1 MPDNENTE
9 AMDINELYL
18 KNNSFGVIDAQDSD
32 AARFKSERIRSLVL
46 RVLGVGE
53 NVAPEFALQTSLTD
67 ECAKRLTDT
76 ELLSSDSYK
85 NAIHDLIFLLV
96 SSIASTSDVAMEVD
110 AEDSLGSVLFI
121 PELDRIQNTKESM
134 ALHYLMSTY
143 SRLNTESRNE
153 FFQDYEKQMCLDLRE
168 LVLSNVVTLLRGYC
182 EPYLSG
188 KLARSSL
195 VRLLYS
201 NLVSNVF
208 LGDIIAYCAKHEAEA
223 LSEVFNPI
231 LSQQRNS
238 MIFQHMMKNRDD
250 CVHLLFRA
258 VIQLLSIRID
268 GRRPICDLMVERA
281 DFLPELVTG
290 ITGREIAHL
299 SYLGPFISYGI
310 PCDEFVTPL
319 ASKFF
324 GDNETPKAE
333 ALNMMYESYRRRF
346 ETTRSLMHQIV
357 HQLVANPSSR
367 SRCLDYFAVVI
378 KQNEKRAQMRAD
390 FATLASHTFM
400 VNLMCVMFELSS
412 KIDISKVNPMYPFQS
427 NSRVDIAEKTRL
439 KMDLQTGKDF
449 AEKCPAGD
457 DKFTTECFFL
467 TMQCQNICLQPGVN
481 RLRSLRRHIVDIREQ
496 IRELQEQLNR
506 VPEGIFAEHEKN
518 RISQK
523 IKHRT
528 EQKLSF
534 THTAM
539 CYECMLADPSFISLA
554 LDFSSKQL
562 QLLLN
567 AITPNFRYESELPAA
582 APQLFAAYPEFYLDD
597 VLDLVTFALKQ
608 AAALLVGRN
617 NDWPNHLLVFIC
629 CTHYFNNPF
638 LAAKVVEVVMML
650 TPAVM
655 PAAQSLWYQVIN
667 SPMAMEK
674 LFPSLVKFYSDA
686 EAGTDF
692 YEKFSIRRNIQVIF
706 QCLWNE
712 TYYRSVM
719 IQLARACGPEFIR
732 FINMVINDATF
743 LLDESLAA
751 LKKIHD
757 VELLMSNKEEWAALG
772 REEQQQKEGILEDA
786 KRQVRSWL
794 IYAKDTLELLGYL
807 TRDAPQPF
815 AQDVLGDRLASM
827 LNYNIKQLCGRKCM
841 ELKVRDAA
849 ERFQWEPRKL
859 VGQVVDVYLNLA
871 AFSDT
876 FAEFIAHDERSYTPQ
891 MMNDVIR
898 RLVSNNIVPISQIE
912 RFRALA
918 EKVETLYNNK
928 AAEELE
934 LEDAPDEF
942 KDPVMDTL
950 MEDPVRLPSGHIMD
964 RKHILR
970 HLLSSQTNP
979 FNRAPLTED
988 ELEPLPEL
996 RQRIRSWVKEKLG
1009 R

>member
-1 MPDNENTE
+1 MSGNDDAD
-9 AMDINELYL
+9 AMEINEFGL
-18 KNNSFGVIDAQDSD
+18 KNPTTIGLIDPQDAEAAQ
-32 AARFKSERIRSLVL
+32 FKSDRVRSLVL

-53 NVAPEFALQTSLTD
+53 HVAPEFSMQPALISECNSRIGETD
-67 ECAKRLTDT
+67 
-76 ELLSSDSYK
+76 LLDFTAYRSS
-85 NAIHDLIFLLV
+85 IHDLIFTLV
-96 SSIASTSDVAMEVD
+96 SSIASTSEVAMEVD
-110 AEDSLGSVLFI
+110 SEDSLGAMLFI
-121 PELDRIQNTKESM
+121 PELDKIGSTKEAM
-134 ALHYLMSTY
+134 ALNYLMSTY

-168 LVLSNVVTLLRGYC
+168 LVLSNIITLLRGYY
-182 EPYLSG
+182 EPFMSG

-201 NLVSNVF
+201 NLVSNV
-208 LGDIIAYCAKHEAEA
+208 LLCDIISQCTNQELCDENA
-223 LSEVFNPI
+223 LSELV
-231 LSQQRNS
+231 
-238 MIFQHMMKNRDD
+238 NR
-250 CVHLLFRA
+250 
-258 VIQLLSIRID
+258 
-268 GRRPICDLMVERA
+268 P

-299 SYLGPFISYGI
+299 SYLGPFLAYGI
-310 PCDEFVTPL
+310 PCDEFVSPI

-324 GDNETPKAE
+324 GVTEPPKDGV
-333 ALNMMYESYRRRF
+333 NMMYESYRRRF
-346 ETTRSLMHQIV
+346 EATRSLMHQIV
-357 HQLVANPSSR
+357 HQLVANASSR
-367 SRCLDYFAVVI
+367 GRCLEYFATVV
-378 KQNEKRAQMRAD
+378 KYNEKRAQMRAD
-390 FATLASHTFM
+390 FATLASHTYV
-400 VNLMCVMFELSS
+400 VNLMCVLFELSS
-412 KIDISKVNPMYPFQS
+412 KIDLSK
-427 NSRVDIAEKTRL
+427 
-439 KMDLQTGKDF
+439 
-449 AEKCPAGD
+449 
-457 DKFTTECFFL
+457 
-467 TMQCQNICLQPGVN
+467 
-481 RLRSLRRHIVDIREQ
+481 
-496 IRELQEQLNR
+496 ELQEQLSR
-506 VPEGIFAEHEKN
+506 LPEGLLTEHERN
-518 RISQK
+518 RINHK
-523 IKHRT
+523 IKART

-539 CYECMLADPSFISLA
+539 CYECMLSDPSFISLA

-567 AITPNFRYESELPAA
+567 AITPNFRYDSELPAA
-582 APQLFAAYPEFYLDD
+582 APQLFAAYPEFYLED
-597 VLDLVTFALKQ
+597 VLDLITFALKHT
-608 AAALLVGRN
+608 APLLVGRN

-655 PAAQSLWYQVIN
+655 PAAQNLWYQVIN

-757 VELLMSNKEEWAALG
+757 VEIVMANKEEWAALG
-772 REEQQQKEGILEDA
+772 REEQQQRESILEDA

-827 LNYNIKQLCGRKCM
+827 LNYNIAQLCGRKCM

-898 RLVSNNIVPISQIE
+898 RLQSNNIVSISQIE
-912 RFRALA
+912 RFARLSFSIVFRALA
-918 EKVETLYNNK
+918 EKAETLYNNK
-928 AAEELE
+928 AAQEME
-934 LEDAPDEF
+934 LEDAPEEF

-950 MEDPVRLPSGHIMD
+950 MEDPVKLPSGHIMD
-964 RKHILR
+964 RKHIMR

-979 FNRAPLTED
+979 FNRAALSED
-988 ELEPLPEL
+988 ELVPVPEL
-996 RQRIRSWVKEKLG
+996 RQRIRDWVKEKLG
-1009 R
+1009 K

>member
-1 MPDNENTE
+1 M
-9 AMDINELYL
+9 
-18 KNNSFGVIDAQDSD
+18 
-32 AARFKSERIRSLVL
+32 
-46 RVLGVGE
+46 
-53 NVAPEFALQTSLTD
+53 
-67 ECAKRLTDT
+67 
-76 ELLSSDSYK
+76 
-85 NAIHDLIFLLV
+85 
-96 SSIASTSDVAMEVD
+96 
-110 AEDSLGSVLFI
+110 
-121 PELDRIQNTKESM
+121 
-134 ALHYLMSTY
+134 
-143 SRLNTESRNE
+143 
-153 FFQDYEKQMCLDLRE
+153 
-168 LVLSNVVTLLRGYC
+168 
-182 EPYLSG
+182 SG

-201 NLVSNVF
+201 NLVSNT
-208 LGDIIAYCAKHEAEA
+208 LLSDIISHCIDRTLCDENA

-231 LSQQRNS
+231 LTQQRDS
-238 MIFQHMMKNRDD
+238 MIYQHMMTNRDD

-258 VIQLLSIRID
+258 VIQLLSVRVD
-268 GRRPICDLMVERA
+268 GNKRPIADLMVNRP
-281 DFLPELVTG
+281 DFLPELVTN
-290 ITGREIAHL
+290 IAGREIAHL
-299 SYLGPFISYGI
+299 SYLGPFLGYGI
-310 PCDEFVTPL
+310 PCDEFVSPI

-324 GDNETPKAE
+324 GVTEAPKDGV
-333 ALNMMYESYRRRF
+333 NMMYESYRRRF
-346 ETTRSLMHQIV
+346 ESTRSLMHQIV
-357 HQLVANPSSR
+357 HQLVANASSR
-367 SRCLDYFAVVI
+367 GRCLDYFAAVI
-378 KQNEKRAQMRAD
+378 KHNEKRAQLR
-390 FATLASHTFM
+390 
-400 VNLMCVMFELSS
+400 VNQ
-412 KIDISKVNPMYPFQS
+412 MYPFQK
-427 NSRVDIAEKTRL
+427 NSRVDIVEKTRL
-439 KMDLQTGKDF
+439 KVDLQGAKEF
-449 AEKCPAGD
+449 AEKIPNNVE

-467 TMQCQNICLQPGVN
+467 TMQFENICLQPAVN
-481 RLRSLRRHIVDIREQ
+481 RLRSLRRHIADVRDQ
-496 IRELQEQLNR
+496 IRELQEQLSR
-506 VPEGIFAEHEKN
+506 LQDGLFAEHERN
-518 RISQK
+518 RINHK
-523 IKHRT
+523 IKART

-539 CYECMLADPSFISLA
+539 CYECMLSDPSFISLA

-567 AITPNFRYESELPAA
+567 AISPNFRYESELPAV
-582 APQLFAAYPEFYLDD
+582 APPLFAAYPEFYLDD
-597 VLDLVTFALKQ
+597 VLDLVTFALKHT
-608 AAALLVGRN
+608 APLLVGRN

-655 PAAQSLWYQVIN
+655 PAAQNLWYQVIN

-712 TYYRSVM
+712 TYYRSIM

-757 VELLMSNKEEWAALG
+757 VELVMANKEEWAALG
-772 REEQQQKEGILEDA
+772 REEQQQREGILEDA

-827 LNYNIKQLCGRKCM
+827 LNHNIAQLCGRKCM
-841 ELKVRDAA
+841 ELK
-849 ERFQWEPRKL
+849 
-859 VGQVVDVYLNLA
+859 
-871 AFSDT
+871 
-876 FAEFIAHDERSYTPQ
+876 RSYTPQ

-898 RLVSNNIVPISQIE
+898 RLQSNNIVPISQIE

-928 AAEELE
+928 AQQEME
-934 LEDAPDEF
+934 LEDAPEEF
-942 KDPVMDTL
+942 KVIVSYNIARFRYYILIYSSDPVMDTL

-964 RKHILR
+964 RKHIMR

-988 ELEPLPEL
+988 ELEPGEYTVSHPSVVDCHGIGNYV
-996 RQRIRSWVKEKLG
+996 QFQFKTYI
-1009 R
+1009 

>member
-1 MPDNENTE
+1 M
-9 AMDINELYL
+9 
-18 KNNSFGVIDAQDSD
+18 
-32 AARFKSERIRSLVL
+32 
-46 RVLGVGE
+46 
-53 NVAPEFALQTSLTD
+53 
-67 ECAKRLTDT
+67 
-76 ELLSSDSYK
+76 
-85 NAIHDLIFLLV
+85 
-96 SSIASTSDVAMEVD
+96 
-110 AEDSLGSVLFI
+110 
-121 PELDRIQNTKESM
+121 
-134 ALHYLMSTY
+134 
-143 SRLNTESRNE
+143 
-153 FFQDYEKQMCLDLRE
+153 
-168 LVLSNVVTLLRGYC
+168 
-182 EPYLSG
+182 
-188 KLARSSL
+188 
-195 VRLLYS
+195 
-201 NLVSNVF
+201 
-208 LGDIIAYCAKHEAEA
+208 
-223 LSEVFNPI
+223 
-231 LSQQRNS
+231 
-238 MIFQHMMKNRDD
+238 
-250 CVHLLFRA
+250 
-258 VIQLLSIRID
+258 
-268 GRRPICDLMVERA
+268 
-281 DFLPELVTG
+281 
-290 ITGREIAHL
+290 
-299 SYLGPFISYGI
+299 
-310 PCDEFVTPL
+310 
-319 ASKFF
+319 
-324 GDNETPKAE
+324 
-333 ALNMMYESYRRRF
+333 
-346 ETTRSLMHQIV
+346 
-357 HQLVANPSSR
+357 
-367 SRCLDYFAVVI
+367 
-378 KQNEKRAQMRAD
+378 
-390 FATLASHTFM
+390 
-400 VNLMCVMFELSS
+400 
-412 KIDISKVNPMYPFQS
+412 
-427 NSRVDIAEKTRL
+427 
-439 KMDLQTGKDF
+439 
-449 AEKCPAGD
+449 
-457 DKFTTECFFL
+457 
-467 TMQCQNICLQPGVN
+467 
-481 RLRSLRRHIVDIREQ
+481 
-496 IRELQEQLNR
+496 
-506 VPEGIFAEHEKN
+506 FAEHERN
-518 RISQK
+518 RINQK
-523 IKHRT
+523 IKHRA

-539 CYECMLADPSFISLA
+539 CYECMLSDPSFISLA

-567 AITPNFRYESELPAA
+567 AITPNIRYENELPAV
-582 APQLFAAYPEFYLDD
+582 APPLFAAYPEFYLDD

-608 AAALLVGRN
+608 TAPLLVGRN

-655 PAAQSLWYQVIN
+655 PAAQNLWYQVIN

-712 TYYRSVM
+712 TYYRSIM

-757 VELLMSNKEEWAALG
+757 VELLMANKEEWAALG

-827 LNYNIKQLCGRKCM
+827 LNHNIAQLCGRKCM

-859 VGQVVDVYLNLA
+859 VGQVVDIYLNLA
-871 AFSDT
+871 ALSDT

-928 AAEELE
+928 AAQEME
-934 LEDAPDEF
+934 LEDAPEEF

-964 RKHILR
+964 RKHIMR

-979 FNRAPLTED
+979 FNRAALTEE
-988 ELEPLPEL
+988 ELEPGTLL
-996 RQRIRSWVKEKLG
+996 VLKSYLVQLFSWVFVFLG
-1009 R
+1009 CVPRFCTFLQHWCQTSTVSLHILLDGNSEFVQFQETHHPLLSTTALA